1 MGCLLISIN
10 YLVSSL
16 VALRCTKRA
25 KIILLYTAIYCYI
38 YIYILL
44 LYCYIFIC
52 CNLSDEDTRVIQQ
65 DKLETHPEF
74 VFTAVNPSRLEALL
88 HLEVLR

>member
-25 KIILLYTAIYCYI
+25 KIILLYTAIYI
-38 YIYILL
+38 YVLL

-74 VFTAVNPSRLEALL
+74 IFTAVNPSRLEALL